1 MKNIGLFG
9 GSFNPIHKGHINLA
23 LSIKETLKLD
33 KVIFIPSGEAPHKS
47 SSEYAKANDRLE
59 MCRLA
64 VSEYPFF
71 EVSDFEINREGKSY
85 SIYTVKHFKK
95 LYPND
100 KLYLMVG
107 SDMLLYFDKWFRYK
121 EILKNVTLT
130 AVSREGTDFEELK
143 HTAENLNEFGEIIVV
158 NNRAFPVSSTILRK
172 MIKNNEDISCYLD
185 EKVVK
190 YIILKKLYL
199 N

>member
-1 MKNIGLFG
+1 MKKIGLFG

-23 LSIKETLKLD
+23 CSIMETLNLD

-47 SSEYAKANDRLE
+47 SSEYANAADRLE

-95 LYPND
+95 LYPDD

-107 SDMLLYFDKWFRYK
+107 SDMLIFFDKWFEYK
-121 EILKNVTLT
+121 EILKNVTLA
-130 AVSREGTDFEELK
+130 AVSREGTDFDVLK
-143 HTAENLNEFGEIIVV
+143 HTAENLRKYGEIIVV

-190 YIILKKLYL
+190 YIMLKKLYL
-199 N
+199 K

>member
-1 MKNIGLFG
+1 MKKIGLFG
-9 GSFNPIHKGHINLA
+9 GSFNPIHNGHINLA

-47 SSEYAKANDRLE
+47 SGEYAKADDRLE

-71 EVSDFEINREGKSY
+71 EVSDFEIKREGKSY

-95 LYPND
+95 LYPDD
-100 KLYLMVG
+100 KLFLMVG
-107 SDMLLYFDKWFRYK
+107 SDMLAYFDKWFKYK

-130 AVSREGTDFEELK
+130 AVSRKGNDFDELEQ
-143 HTAENLNEFGEIIVV
+143 TAEKLREFGEIIVV
-158 NNRAFPVSSTILRK
+158 SNEAVVVSSTILRK
-172 MIKNNEDISCYLD
+172 MIKNNEDTSCYLS

-190 YIILKKLYL
+190 YIIMRNLYL